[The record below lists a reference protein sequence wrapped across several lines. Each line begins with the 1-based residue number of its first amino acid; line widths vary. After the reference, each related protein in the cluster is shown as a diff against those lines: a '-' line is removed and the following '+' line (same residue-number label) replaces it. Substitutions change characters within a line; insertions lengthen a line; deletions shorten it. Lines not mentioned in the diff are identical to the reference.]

1 MNGKNYLT
9 LAAAGLLLAGCSA
22 DNYTVDVKEEVKSD
36 AIGFNFNLP
45 NTTRAGGT
53 VVGSDAAE
61 ALESQ
66 FVVYGTKHVTGA
78 ETAKDDNDQAV
89 FTNYVVEYESNT
101 AGKTESNTANW
112 EYVGKTPYKSGKV
125 SPSIL
130 PDDATTT
137 PAQTIKYWDY
147 SAKEGYTFTA
157 FAGKDQLGDAS
168 STEGNKIKVTKITGE
183 GVTDEGATVYGKGYT
198 VEVNKDADLSEV
210 YYSDRV
216 FIPKNNYGKPVVLTF
231 RNLGTRVR
239 VGFYETVP
247 GYSVKIDN
255 FYYDTDASSAVTT
268 FKAMEDQSTDAF
280 KAALWNIDK
289 GGDAT
294 TNKNTLTVTYY
305 NDGDLENQPTVANTG
320 ATYTGTLTL
329 GSGFKDATL
338 ATTSAEP
345 TWDDNGKYTVVYPN
359 EACTTPMLLRCDYT
373 LTALDGSNETIKVKN
388 ARVVVP
394 AEYCKW
400 KPNFAYTY
408 IFKISDKTNGTT
420 DDTPGTDPDD
430 PDKDKEGL
438 HPITFD
444 AVVVDVAD
452 GNQEI
457 ISGVTSNS
465 VITYANGSKVTVNG
479 EYKAGEDI
487 YIVDQKTTKD
497 DHTVITPSKIG
508 NGETEAQVYKLSKAA
523 TESEVVAK
531 LNGTNLD
538 FEMTALGEVTG
549 ATAPSIVNE
558 VPLSDK
564 TKLNL
569 AAVKFTP
576 IAVSS
581 TGTTTDARDYYA
593 YVYTKTEYKAAQY
606 EQVND
611 AVEYNSGTV
620 YYLKYTDSDVYY
632 PASGITSAES
642 FAANKGK
649 LYVVKADG
657 AGTAGEYDVKVITVK

>member
-53 VVGSDAAE
+53 VVGSDAAN
-61 ALESQ
+61 ALNYQ
-66 FVVYGTKHVTGA
+66 FVVYGTKHVTNA
-78 ETAKDDNDQAV
+78 ETATDANDQAV

-130 PDDATTT
+130 TEDAT

-168 STEGNKIKVTKITGE
+168 STDDNKIKVTKITGE
-183 GVTDEGATVYGKGYT
+183 GAAEGATVYDKGYT
-198 VEVNKDADLSEV
+198 VEVNKDADLSKV

-216 FIPKNNYGKPVVLTF
+216 EVSKNNYGKPVVLTF
-231 RNLGTRVR
+231 RNLGTHVR

-247 GYSVKIDN
+247 GYSVKIDK
-255 FYYDTDASSAVTT
+255 FYYATDGTT
-268 FKAMEDQSTDAF
+268 AITKFNDMKTESDKEF
-280 KAALWNIDK
+280 KAALLNVKKEI
-289 GGDAT
+289 GTA
-294 TNKNTLTVTYY
+294 TNKLTVTYY
-305 NDGDLENQPTVANTG
+305 NDGDLKNQPTVANTG
-320 ATYTGTLTL
+320 VTYTNTLTL

-345 TWDDNGKYTVVYPN
+345 TWDTSGGAYTVVYPN

-373 LTALDGSNETIKVKN
+373 LTALDGSGETIKVKN

-420 DDTPGTDPDD
+420 DDIDPGTDPDD
-430 PDKDKEGL
+430 DNPHEGL

-465 VITYANGSKVTVNG
+465 VVTYANGSKVTVNG
-479 EYKAGEDI
+479 EYKAGEEI

-497 DHTVITPSKIG
+497 DHTVITPSNIG
-508 NGETEAQVYKLSKAA
+508 DAATQAQVYKLNKAA

-538 FEMTALGEVTG
+538 FTMTATEGTSAASV
-549 ATAPSIVNE
+549 VNE

-564 TKLNL
+564 TNLNL

-576 IAVSS
+576 GTVSTTA
-581 TGTTTDARDYYA
+581 TGADARDYYA
-593 YVYTKTEYKAAQY
+593 YVYTKTKYVPVEYK
-606 EQVND
+606 QVGD
-611 AVEYNSGTV
+611 TDDYNEGTV
-620 YYLKYTDSDVYY
+620 YYLKYTDADTYY
-632 PASGITSAES
+632 PASGINSKEI
-642 FAANKGK
+642 FIANKSN
-649 LYVVKADG
+649 LYVVDTSKTSAV
-657 AGTAGEYDVKVITVK
+657 GEYDVKVITVK

>member
-53 VVGSDAAE
+53 VVGLDAAK
-61 ALESQ
+61 ALDYQ
-66 FVVYGTKHVTGA
+66 FVVYGTKHVTDA
-78 ETAKDDNDQAV
+78 ETATDEKDQAV
-89 FTNYVVEYESNT
+89 FTNYVVEYKENS

-137 PAQTIKYWDY
+137 APTQTIKYWDY
-147 SAKEGYTFTA
+147 SAAQGYTFTA
-157 FAGKDQLGDAS
+157 FAGKDQLGDAT

-183 GVTDEGATVYGKGYT
+183 GVTAEDATVYGKGYT
-198 VEVNKDADLSEV
+198 VEVNKDADLSKV

-216 FIPKNNYGKPVVLTF
+216 EVSKNNYGKPVVLTF

-247 GYSVKIDN
+247 GYSVKIDK
-255 FYYDTDASSAVTT
+255 FYFDADAAAPVTLFNNMTDSST
-268 FKAMEDQSTDAF
+268 EDF
-280 KAALWNIDK
+280 KAALHNVT
-289 GGDAT
+289 GNAT
-294 TNKNTLTVTYY
+294 ASNFLTVTYY
-305 NDGDLENQPTVANTG
+305 GEGSAIKNQPTVTNTTT
-320 ATYTGTLTL
+320 TYTETLTL
-329 GSGFKDATL
+329 GKGITQAEKL
-338 ATTSAEP
+338 ATTSNNP
-345 TWDDNGKYTVVYPN
+345 TWDNSGSYTVVYPN
-359 EACTTPMLLRCDYT
+359 EACATPMLVRCDYT
-373 LTALDGSNETIKVKN
+373 LKADDNSGEEILVKN
-388 ARVVVP
+388 ARVVIP
-394 AEYCKW
+394 AEYLKW

-408 IFKISDKTNGTT
+408 LFKISDKTNGTT
-420 DDTPGTDPDD
+420 DDTPDTDPDD

-465 VITYANGSKVTVNG
+465 VVTYANGSDVTTNG
-479 EYKAGEDI
+479 EYKGGEEI
-487 YIVDQKTTKD
+487 YIVNQSTTADAEGK
-497 DHTVITPSKIG
+497 HNVIKPNNIG
-508 NGETEAQVYKLSKAA
+508 NGVNEAQVYKLSKAA

-538 FEMTALGEVTG
+538 FEMTATTDASAASV
-549 ATAPSIVNE
+549 VNE

-564 TKLNL
+564 TKLSL

-576 IAVSS
+576 GTVS
-581 TGTTTDARDYYA
+581 TTTDGTEAKDYYA
-593 YVYTKTEYKAAQY
+593 YVYTKTVHKDAEYDEVGSADY
-606 EQVND
+606 SE
-611 AVEYNSGTV
+611 STV
-620 YYLKYTDSDVYY
+620 YYLKSEDGTTYY

-642 FAANKGK
+642 FAANKSD
-649 LYVVKADG
+649 LFVLKADT
-657 AGTAGEYDVKVITVK
+657 GTAGDYDVKVITVK

>member
-53 VVGSDAAE
+53 IVGSAAAE
-61 ALESQ
+61 KLNGE
-66 FVVYGTKHVTGA
+66 FVVYGTKHTET
-78 ETAKDDNDQAV
+78 ETASDEKDQAV
-89 FTNYVVEYESNT
+89 FTNYVVEYKTNS
-101 AGKTESNTANW
+101 AGTTESNTANW
-112 EYVGKTPYKSGKV
+112 EYVGKTPYKQDKV

-130 PDDATTT
+130 TAEATAPT
-137 PAQTIKYWDY
+137 QTIKYWDY

-157 FAGKDQLGDAS
+157 FAGKDQLGDAT

-183 GVTDEGATVYGKGYT
+183 GVTDESATVYDKGYT
-198 VEVNKDADLSEV
+198 VEVNKDADLSKV

-216 FIPKNNYGKPVVLTF
+216 EVSKTNYGKPVVLTF
-231 RNLGTRVR
+231 RNLGTHVR

-247 GYSVKIDN
+247 GYSVKIDK
-255 FYYDTDASSAVTT
+255 FYYATDGTT
-268 FKAMEDQSTDAF
+268 AITKFNDMKTESDKEF
-280 KAALWNIDK
+280 KAALLNVKKEI
-289 GGDAT
+289 GTA
-294 TNKNTLTVTYY
+294 TNKLTVTYY
-305 NDGDLENQPTVANTG
+305 NDGDLKNQPTVANTG
-320 ATYTGTLTL
+320 ATYTNTLTL
-329 GSGFKDATL
+329 GEGITKAEKL
-338 ATTSAEP
+338 AETSATP
-345 TWDDNGKYTVVYPN
+345 TWDNSGNYTVVYPN

-420 DDTPGTDPDD
+420 DDPDTDPDD
-430 PDKDKEGL
+430 DNPHEGL

-497 DHTVITPSKIG
+497 DHTVIKPEGIG
-508 NGETEAQVYKLSKAA
+508 NGDKQAQVYKLNKAA

-538 FEMTALGEVTG
+538 FTMTALGEVED
-549 ATAPSIVNE
+549 ATAPTIE
-558 VPLSDK
+558 TTVPLSDK
-564 TKLNL
+564 TNLNL

-581 TGTTTDARDYYA
+581 TETDARDYYA
-593 YVYTKTEYKAAQY
+593 YVYTKTKYEAAQY
-606 EQVND
+606 EEVGSAD
-611 AVEYNSGTV
+611 YNEGTV

>member
-45 NTTRAGGT
+45 NTTRAGGDI
-53 VVGSDAAE
+53 VGSKAAE
-61 ALESQ
+61 SLNGE
-66 FVVYGTKHVTGA
+66 FVVYGTKHTEA
-78 ETAKDDNDQAV
+78 ETATDDKDQAV

-112 EYVGKTPYKSGKV
+112 EYVGKTPYKKNKV

-137 PAQTIKYWDY
+137 APTQTIKYWDY

-168 STEGNKIKVTKITGE
+168 STDDNKIKVTKITGE
-183 GVTDEGATVYGKGYT
+183 GAAEGATVYDKGYT
-198 VEVNKDADLSEV
+198 VEVNKDADLSKV

-216 FIPKNNYGKPVVLTF
+216 EVSKNNYGKPVVLTF
-231 RNLGTRVR
+231 RNLGTHVR

-247 GYSVKIDN
+247 GYSVKIDK
-255 FYYDTDASSAVTT
+255 FYYATDGTT
-268 FKAMEDQSTDAF
+268 AITKFNDMKTESDKEF
-280 KAALWNIDK
+280 KAALLNVKKEI
-289 GGDAT
+289 GTA
-294 TNKNTLTVTYY
+294 TNKLTVTYY
-305 NDGDLENQPTVANTG
+305 NDGDLKNQPTVANTG
-320 ATYTGTLTL
+320 VTYTNTLTL
-329 GSGFKDATL
+329 GTGITSAEKL
-338 ATTSAEP
+338 ATTSATP
-345 TWDDNGKYTVVYPN
+345 TWDNSGNYNVVYPN

-373 LTALDGSNETIKVKN
+373 LTALDGSSETIKVKN

-420 DDTPGTDPDD
+420 DDPSEDPDD
-430 PDKDKEGL
+430 DNPHEGL

-465 VITYANGSKVTVNG
+465 VITYANGSKVTTNG
-479 EYKAGEDI
+479 EYKGGEEI

-497 DHTVITPSKIG
+497 DHTVITPSDIG
-508 NGETEAQVYKLSKAA
+508 ADATQAQVYKLNKAA

-538 FEMTALGEVTG
+538 FTMTAV
-549 ATAPSIVNE
+549 ATDGTTKAVAASIVNE
-558 VPLSDK
+558 VPLSDE
-564 TKLNL
+564 TNLNL

-576 IAVSS
+576 GTVSS
-581 TGTTTDARDYYA
+581 TETDARDYYA
-593 YVYTKTEYKAAQY
+593 YVYTKQAYKAAQY
-606 EQVND
+606 ELVDN
-611 AVEYNSGTV
+611 AAEYNTSTV

-642 FAANKGK
+642 FAANKGI
-649 LYVVKADG
+649 LYVVKAG
-657 AGTAGEYDVKVITVK
+657 EAGTAGEYDVKVITVK

>member
-22 DNYTVDVKEEVKSD
+22 DNYTVDVKEDAVKSD

-53 VVGSDAAE
+53 IVGSEAAGRLNKE
-61 ALESQ
+61 
-66 FVVYGTKHVTGA
+66 FVVYGTKHA
-78 ETAKDDNDQAV
+78 EAEGPTDANDKVV
-89 FTNYVVEYESNT
+89 FTNYVVEYTENT
-101 AGKTESNTANW
+101 AGKTETNTANW

-130 PDDATTT
+130 TDAT
-137 PAQTIKYWDY
+137 PAPTQTVKYWDY
-147 SAKEGYTFTA
+147 SAANGYTFYA
-157 FAGKDQLGDAS
+157 FAGKNQLGDAT
-168 STEGNKIKVTKITGE
+168 STEGNNIKVTKITTK
-183 GVTDEGATVYGKGYT
+183 TDEGATPYDKGYT
-198 VEVNKDADLSEV
+198 VEVTKDADLSSV

-216 FIPKNNYGKPVVLTF
+216 EVAKNNYGKPVVLTF
-231 RNLGTRVR
+231 RNLGTHVR

-255 FYYDTDASSAVTT
+255 FYYDEDASAAVTK
-268 FKAMEDQSTDAF
+268 FKDMDKTSTDAF
-280 KAALWNIDK
+280 TAALWNVK
-289 GGDAT
+289 KEGDT
-294 TNKNTLTVTYY
+294 SGKNTLTVTYY
-305 NDGDLENQPTVANTG
+305 KDGDLKNQPTVANTG

-329 GSGFKDATL
+329 GGGFKDVTL
-338 ATTSAEP
+338 NTTSATP
-345 TWDDNGKYTVVYPN
+345 TWDNSGAYTVVYPN

-373 LTALDGSNETIKVKN
+373 LTALDGSGETIKVKN

-408 IFKISDKTNGTT
+408 LFKISDKTNGTT
-420 DDTPGTDPDD
+420 DDTPENPDD
-430 PDKDKEGL
+430 DDPNEGL

-444 AVVVDVAD
+444 AVVVNVAD

-465 VITYANGSKVTVNG
+465 VVTYANGSKVTTDG
-479 EYKAGEDI
+479 EYKAGEAI
-487 YIVDQKTTKD
+487 YIVNQSTTADTDGEHK
-497 DHTVITPSKIG
+497 VIKPSDIG
-508 NGETEAQVYKLSKAA
+508 ADATQAQVYKLSKAA

-538 FEMTALGEVTG
+538 FTMTALANVTG
-549 ATAPSIVNE
+549 ATAPSIVTT

-564 TKLNL
+564 TNLNL

-576 IAVSS
+576 VAVST
-581 TGTTTDARDYYA
+581 TGTGTAADARDYYA
-593 YVYTKTEYKAAQY
+593 YVYTKTKYEAAEYESVGDKA
-606 EQVND
+606 
-611 AVEYNSGTV
+611 YNEGTV

-642 FAANKGK
+642 FAANKNI
-649 LYVVKADG
+649 LYVVKSTA

>member
-53 VVGSDAAE
+53 IVGSAAAE
-61 ALESQ
+61 KLNGE
-66 FVVYGTKHVTGA
+66 FVVYGTKHTET
-78 ETAKDDNDQAV
+78 ETASDEKDQAV
-89 FTNYVVEYESNT
+89 FTNYVVEYKTNS
-101 AGKTESNTANW
+101 AGTTESNTANW
-112 EYVGKTPYKSGKV
+112 EYVGKTPYKQDKV

-130 PDDATTT
+130 TAEATDTK
-137 PAQTIKYWDY
+137 QTIKYWDY

-168 STEGNKIKVTKITGE
+168 STEGNKIKVTKITTKTE
-183 GVTDEGATVYGKGYT
+183 TGATVYDKGYT
-198 VEVNKDADLSEV
+198 VEVNKDADLSKV

-216 FIPKNNYGKPVVLTF
+216 FIPKDNYGKPVVLTF
-231 RNLGTRVR
+231 RNLGTHVR

-255 FYYDTDASSAVTT
+255 FYYAEGATEAVTT
-268 FKAMEDQSTDAF
+268 FKAMDKTSDSYF
-280 KAALWNIDK
+280 KAALWNINKD
-289 GGDAT
+289 GDAT
-294 TNKNTLTVTYY
+294 DHKNKLTVTY
-305 NDGDLENQPTVANTG
+305 NDEASGLKNQPTVANTG
-320 ATYTGTLTL
+320 VTYTNTLTL
-329 GSGFKDATL
+329 GKGITQAEKL
-338 ATTSAEP
+338 AETSATP
-345 TWDDNGKYTVVYPN
+345 TWDNSGNYTVVYPN

-373 LTALDGSNETIKVKN
+373 LTALDGSGETIKVKN

-420 DDTPGTDPDD
+420 DDIDPGTDPDD
-430 PDKDKEGL
+430 DNPHEGL

-444 AVVVDVAD
+444 AVVVNVAD

-479 EYKAGEDI
+479 EYEGGKEI
-487 YIVDQKTTKD
+487 YIVNQKTTKD

-508 NGETEAQVYKLSKAA
+508 KGESEAQVYKLSKAA

-538 FEMTALGEVTG
+538 FTMTALANVEG
-549 ATAPSIVNE
+549 ATAPTIVAE
-558 VPLSDK
+558 VPLSDN
-564 TKLNL
+564 TNL
-569 AAVKFTP
+569 TIDAVKFTP
-576 IAVSS
+576 AAVP
-581 TGTTTDARDYYA
+581 TTATDGKEYYA
-593 YVYTKTEYKAAQY
+593 YVYTTKKYVPAQY
-606 EQVND
+606 EKVAGD
-611 AVEYNSGTV
+611 AEYSESTV
-620 YYLKYTDSDVYY
+620 YYLKYTDSDTYY

-642 FAANKGK
+642 FAVNKSK